1 MERQTYFAKPGE
13 VDRNWHVIDADGKVL
28 GRLATEIATRLM
40 GKHKPQ
46 YTPHTDTGDF
56 VIIINADKVHLT
68 GRKLDQKFRKTYS
81 GYPGGQRQ
89 ISYRKLLER
98 NPAEVFELAVRR
110 MLPKNALGLKQL
122 KKMKVYAGAEHPH
135 AAQQPQPLE
144 L

>member
-56 VIIINADKVHLT
+56 VIVINADKVHLT

-110 MLPKNALGLKQL
+110 MMPKNAMGLNQL
-122 KKMKVYAGAEHPH
+122 KKMKVYAGSEHPH

>member
-13 VDRNWHVIDADGKVL
+13 VERNWHIVDADGKVL

-56 VIIINADKVHLT
+56 VIVINADKVRLT

-89 ISYRKLLER
+89 ISYRKLLDR

-110 MLPKNALGLKQL
+110 MLPKNAMGLKQL
-122 KKMKVYAGAEHPH
+122 KKMKVYAGTEHPH
-135 AAQQPQPLE
+135 AAQSPQPLE